1 MNQQYIYTI
10 ILTTIAILLLLIGL
24 IAVLFITN
32 RQKLKQQSEV
42 ANIRLAYEQELR
54 QVSAEV
60 SEHMMER
67 FAQELHDNIGHIL
80 TTMRLQIENRKLD
93 VPTLEPAFRPI
104 EMSLD
109 DATKQLK
116 LLSRSLNTDYV
127 NNIGLKAAIEI
138 EVEKLRQLRRIE
150 VQYAA
155 GNGSFELDM
164 NQELMVFRI
173 FQEMLHNTMKH
184 SKAQN
189 VAITVQ
195 PGELVLLKVHDDGKG
210 FDMGETMQSFR
221 SSGLGNMKKRAQL
234 AGLECTIETSPG
246 AGCTYTISRQTSLTL
261 L

>member
-1 MNQQYIYTI
+1 MNEQYIYTI

-24 IAVLFITN
+24 IAVLLITY
-32 RQKLKQQSEV
+32 RQKLKQQAEV
-42 ANIRLAYEQELR
+42 SGMRLAYEQELR

-80 TTMRLQIENRKLD
+80 TTMRLQIENKKLD
-93 VPTLEPAFRPI
+93 VPELEPAFQPI
-104 EMSLD
+104 ELSLD
-109 DATKQLK
+109 DASKQLR

-138 EVEKLRQLRRIE
+138 EVEKLRQLRRIN
-150 VQYAA
+150 VIYTPGD
-155 GNGSFELDM
+155 GNFGLDM

-173 FQEMLHNTMKH
+173 FQEMIHNTMKH
-184 SKAQN
+184 SRAQH

-195 PGELVLLKVHDDGKG
+195 PGEPLLLKVKDDGRG

-234 AGLECTIETSPG
+234 AGLECIIDTAPD
-246 AGCTYTISRQTSLTL
+246 AGCTYTIGRQTSFT
-261 L
+261 